1 VEQVNLLE
9 QCPFDVVQ
17 LLDPDWFPEQPIA
30 R

>member
-1 VEQVNLLE
+1 MEHASLPE
-9 QCPFDVVQ
+9 QCPLDVAQ